1 MLPSALREL
10 CSLLGEGGGATPR
23 RVRARTASG
32 AGGDG
37 EGQGAEDGPED
48 GPARRRI
55 YDAVL
60 RGDERTLLLNSINP
74 AARTAPEG
82 ASATALVRS
91 AATPKTLVGV
101 LYEPL
106 HFVRI
111 LLTSFDSLPLTSWTS
126 QVGLTCWRES
136 ARDAEEGADAAG
148 DGSRSTNHQSTTTR
162 NAPRYVFTSELRAVR
177 THDAPGRAR

>member
-1 MLPSALREL
+1 M
-10 CSLLGEGGGATPR
+10 
-23 RVRARTASG
+23 RARTASG

-111 LLTSFDSLPLTSWTS
+111 LLTSFDSLPLTSWNF
-126 QVGLTCWRES
+126 
-136 ARDAEEGADAAG
+136 A
-148 DGSRSTNHQSTTTR
+148 
-162 NAPRYVFTSELRAVR
+162 
-177 THDAPGRAR
+177 GRADVLARVCAGRRRGSGRGGGWVEIDQSSIDDDAQRAALCLHVRAARGPHA